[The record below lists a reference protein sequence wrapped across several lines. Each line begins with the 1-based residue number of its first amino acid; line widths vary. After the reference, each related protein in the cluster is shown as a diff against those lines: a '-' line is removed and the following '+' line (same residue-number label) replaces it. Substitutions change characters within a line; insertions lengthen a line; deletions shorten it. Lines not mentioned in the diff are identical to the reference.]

1 MSGSE
6 GARNERVPI
15 ELVRTRVPADAPPGT
30 VGRWLERE
38 LGLSTSL
45 IRKLK
50 RTPGG
55 IVVQGLHRRTVDP
68 LQPGEEIVLS
78 LAPDP
83 APNVAPEPVPLTIVY
98 DDFDLIVLDKAP
110 GVVVHPTHGV
120 YSGTLANGLAWRWA
134 ERGEP
139 AGIHPVHRL
148 DRHTSGLI
156 VFAKHALAHQ
166 RLDVQ
171 LLAHKLERAYLALVW
186 GQPGDDA
193 GEVDLPIALAGNHPV
208 ARTVRE
214 GGQPASTAWE
224 VVARFDR
231 PAPEGAALLRLVLR
245 TGRTHQ
251 IRVHMA
257 AIGHPL
263 IGDALYAADRPALA
277 LRQALH
283 AETLAFRH
291 PRTDALMRFASP
303 LPADLAAVRDA
314 LAGP

>member
-1 MSGSE
+1 MGQAAPFE
-6 GARNERVPI
+6 LIRMRVP
-15 ELVRTRVPADAPPGT
+15 PDAAPTT

-38 LGLSTSL
+38 LGLSSTL
-45 IRKLK
+45 VRKLK
-50 RTPGG
+50 ATPGG
-55 IVVQGLHRRTVDP
+55 ILVEGAHRRTVDP
-68 LQPGEEIVLS
+68 LRPGEELVLS
-78 LAPDP
+78 LPPDP
-83 APNVAPEPVPLTIVY
+83 APNVRPEPVPLAVVHE
-98 DDFDLIVLDKAP
+98 DPDLIVLDKAP

-148 DRHTSGLI
+148 DRQTSGLI

-186 GQPGDDA
+186 ERPQADA

-208 ARTVRE
+208 ARAVKA
-214 GGQPASTAWE
+214 GGQAARTAWT
-224 VVARFDR
+224 VVERYPGPPPD
-231 PAPEGAALLRLVLR
+231 GAALLRLVLA

-263 IGDALYAADRPALA
+263 IGDTLYADGRPPIAP
-277 LRQALH
+277 RQALH
-283 AETLAFRH
+283 ATTLAFRH
-291 PRTDALMRFASP
+291 PRSGEAMRFESP
-303 LPADLAAVRDA
+303 LPADLAAVRDTI
-314 LAGP
+314 AGG

>member
-1 MSGSE
+1 MTE
-6 GARNERVPI
+6 LWRARLPD
-15 ELVRTRVPADAPPGT
+15 DASATT

-38 LGLSTSL
+38 LGLSSTL
-45 IRKLK
+45 VRRLK
-50 RTPGG
+50 AQPDG
-55 IVVQGLHRRTVDP
+55 IMVAGEHRRTVDP
-68 LQPGEEIVLS
+68 FRPGEEIVLS
-78 LAPDP
+78 LPPDP
-83 APNVAPEPVPLTIVY
+83 APNVTPEPVPLAVVHE
-98 DDFDLIVLDKAP
+98 DRDLIVLDKAP

-120 YSGTLANGLAWRWA
+120 YAGTLANGLAWRWA

-148 DRHTSGLI
+148 DRQTSGLI

-171 LLAHKLERAYLALVW
+171 LLAHKLERAYLAIVW
-186 GQPGDDA
+186 GRPSAAA

-214 GGQPASTAWE
+214 GGQAARTAWE
-224 VVARFDR
+224 VVERFEQ
-231 PAPEGAALLRLVLR
+231 PAPDGAALLRLVLA

-263 IGDALYAADRPALA
+263 VGDALYAEGREAIAP
-277 LRQALH
+277 RQALH
-283 AETLAFRH
+283 AATLAFRH
-291 PRTDALMRFASP
+291 PRTGEPMRFESP
-303 LPADLAAVRDA
+303 LPDDLAAVRAA
-314 LAGP
+314 LAGG